1 MLIGIDASRAL
12 RSLRTGT
19 ERYSLEI
26 IRHMLR
32 LEQAQHHSWRLY
44 TDAPASDDAF
54 LIGEIEQPPA
64 IEMRTLPARRI
75 WTHRALA
82 NEVLR
87 HRPDIL
93 YIPAHVLPFVLPAR
107 RLPLSVVS
115 VHDLG
120 HRRFP
125 AAYSRMQWLYLE
137 LSTRWAVRAAVR
149 LIAVSHATGRD
160 LENFY
165 HAPAA
170 QIQVVH
176 EATLPFSPP
185 TAGEA
190 AAVQALLGIKRPFA
204 LYIGTLQPRKNL
216 ARLIDSYARLHE
228 KSPVS
233 FDLVLAGRAGRYS
246 DELRGRVRLS
256 GLENRIHF
264 TGYIP
269 EEHLASL
276 LHTALMFCYP
286 SLFEGFGLPILEAHH
301 AGVPV
306 LTANNSSLPEVA
318 GSAAL
323 FVDPTDIDAIADAML
338 RLSQDNE
345 LRQRLIA
352 AGYENVKRFSWQK
365 AAQETLNVLESAAQ
379 RR

>member
-32 LEQAQHHSWRLY
+32 LEQAQHHTWRLY
-44 TDAPASDDAF
+44 TDVPTPNDTF
-54 LIGEIEQPPA
+54 LVSGIEQPPA
-64 IEMRTLPARRI
+64 IEIRTLPACRI

-87 HRPDIL
+87 NRPNIL
-93 YIPAHVLPFVLPAR
+93 FIPAHVLPFVLPAR
-107 RLPLSVVS
+107 RLPPSVVS

-125 AAYSRMQWLYLE
+125 AAYSRTQWIYLE

-160 LENFY
+160 LERLY

-176 EATLPFSPP
+176 EATLPFSAP
-185 TAGEA
+185 TAGEV
-190 AAVQALLGIKRPFA
+190 AAVQALLGLERPYA

-216 ARLIDSYARLHE
+216 ARLIDSYSRLHE
-228 KSPVS
+228 KSLTS
-233 FDLVLAGRAGRYS
+233 FDLVLAGRAGRHS
-246 DELRGRVRLS
+246 DELHSRVRQL
-256 GLENRIHF
+256 GLESRIHF

-269 EEHLASL
+269 EEHLAPL
-276 LHTALMFCYP
+276 LHAALMFCYP
-286 SLFEGFGLPILEAHH
+286 SLFEGFGLPILEAHY

-318 GSAAL
+318 GDAAL
-323 FVDPTDIDAIADAML
+323 LVDPTDIDAIADAML
-338 RLSQDNE
+338 RLSQDDA

-352 AGYENVKRFSWQK
+352 AGYENVKRFSWEK
-365 AAQETLNVLESAAQ
+365 AAQETLAVLESAAGQ
-379 RR
+379 G